1 MSAVLLWA
9 GDDDGEPAQAFAH
22 PSRSR
27 SRRSQPGEALPPEIE
42 QSIWRGCDL
51 GQQAGPVVS
60 TGFSALDAELPG
72 HGWPSQS
79 LTEVLSPQPSVLEWR
94 LIGPALRGIVAGGG
108 SIVVGP
114 PKQPHLPGL
123 RHVGIDEK
131 HLVWVQAEA
140 PSERLWCTEQ
150 IVKSNSCGALV
161 AWLPQA
167 RPEQIRRLQVCAQT
181 CEGPIFLFRPAAA
194 QHESSAAPLRV
205 MATLGVDWELQVH
218 VLKRRGPAHD
228 GVVRLA
234 SVPGG
239 LSAVLTPRVHK
250 PSLLLASRDPSRVIS
265 TEASSHAL
273 GGTGPSHRPRR
284 HATS

>member
-1 MSAVLLWA
+1 MPQPCHGNPVAGGIDRLTTLQICRTSVILDAHTVPANAISVVLLWA

-27 SRRSQPGEALPPEIE
+27 FRRSQPGEALPPEIE

-60 TGFSALDAELPG
+60 TGFAALNAELPG

-108 SIVVGP
+108 SIVVVGP

-150 IVKSNSCGALV
+150 IVKRDRKS
-161 AWLPQA
+161 
-167 RPEQIRRLQVCAQT
+167 
-181 CEGPIFLFRPAAA
+181 
-194 QHESSAAPLRV
+194 
-205 MATLGVDWELQVH
+205 
-218 VLKRRGPAHD
+218 
-228 GVVRLA
+228 VV
-234 SVPGG
+234 
-239 LSAVLTPRVHK
+239 
-250 PSLLLASRDPSRVIS
+250 
-265 TEASSHAL
+265 
-273 GGTGPSHRPRR
+273 
-284 HATS
+284 